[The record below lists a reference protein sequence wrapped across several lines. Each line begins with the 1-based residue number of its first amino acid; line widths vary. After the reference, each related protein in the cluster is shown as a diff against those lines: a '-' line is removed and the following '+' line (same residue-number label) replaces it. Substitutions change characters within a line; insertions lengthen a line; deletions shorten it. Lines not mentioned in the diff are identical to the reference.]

1 MARGLS
7 NQAITR
13 KQPAAG
19 RLHWFKKSA
28 GRRAKKLHLRI
39 SFSRQIIISLRQF
52 RTRPEKRSKR
62 TRQLVIPFH
71 ALRVREIAFTVD
83 RRKRARKG
91 KSPAHSTFLW
101 VPARAVLP
109 MIPIVIGASG
119 VIYFGLNMHQPV
131 RLDIAPTTSSAPAP
145 LAVPQQQVY
154 SKAMSPS
161 KPVRLTIPKIA
172 VDTEVTSTGLGQ
184 SGAIQ
189 MPERYDITAWYTGS
203 PTPGELGPA
212 IIAGHVDSFKGTG
225 IFFRLRELQPGD
237 TVSVSRVD
245 GTTAT
250 FKITSLEQYPK
261 NSFPT
266 QKVYGNI
273 TYAGIR
279 LITCG
284 GAFDSQT
291 YEYTDNIVAYGELQ

>member
-1 MARGLS
+1 
-7 NQAITR
+7 
-13 KQPAAG
+13 
-19 RLHWFKKSA
+19 
-28 GRRAKKLHLRI
+28 
-39 SFSRQIIISLRQF
+39 
-52 RTRPEKRSKR
+52 
-62 TRQLVIPFH
+62 
-71 ALRVREIAFTVD
+71 
-83 RRKRARKG
+83 
-91 KSPAHSTFLW
+91 
-101 VPARAVLP
+101 
-109 MIPIVIGASG
+109 
-119 VIYFGLNMHQPV
+119 
-131 RLDIAPTTSSAPAP
+131 
-145 LAVPQQQVY
+145 
-154 SKAMSPS
+154 
-161 KPVRLTIPKIA
+161 
-172 VDTEVTSTGLGQ
+172 
-184 SGAIQ
+184 